1 MNLYTA
7 IRDKDEEFISS
18 YLKQEI
24 GLDEDDIE
32 SVKAALLDRNGESL
46 SLALRAN
53 TETGQENLQK
63 IVTEVIK
70 GDPVPPSD
78 TTF

>member
-1 MNLYTA
+1 M
-7 IRDKDEEFISS
+7 
-18 YLKQEI
+18 
-24 GLDEDDIE
+24 DEDDIE